1 MEWIWV
7 IALMVLLLGPV
18 AWALTVGR
26 RRPPPETEDRRG
38 LTGAGDVIHSKLTDG
53 R

>member
-26 RRPPPETEDRRG
+26 PPK
-38 LTGAGDVIHSKLTDG
+38 LKTGAGSRELGT
-53 R
+53 